1 MNRKVLLRIT
11 SLFFALMICFTV
23 LSRAADQFSVA
34 VVTAARPENRMITH
48 EVRTSGKIVQNQE
61 LAVTTQPDQR
71 VSAIYVSLG
80 DRVKKGDLLFEVD
93 LGLLEEQI
101 LNQQQE
107 MEKQQLTVDDA
118 KSQKSVSAQQK
129 ASQQAQAAEN
139 YALSVKSAG
148 VRLERA
154 KEALAEAKKELKKFR
169 RQAGVT
175 QEDSSVEETLIQTC
189 EEKTDAYI
197 KAQQELTTLQ
207 WNIENAVNTA
217 MQNASYGA
225 SLSQNEP
232 VYTQSSDAVLRE
244 AQTGVP
250 EQVTAEETVVL
261 EEPLIIEAP
270 EETANESNTGTSGSG
285 TGQPG
290 GNAGAETDGTFTDDI
305 LIDSITEETGDIILE
320 EPEPPVSAEPPV
332 STEPPVSAETPPSQ
346 EELDQ
351 IEQSVRSSY
360 EPQLQAAL
368 QKVEDARTEKEEALQ
383 ALAEYQQEQLAAGDT
398 QNAQAEAELTAKVEA
413 AQQEYEDAAL
423 AANEAAVTS
432 GRAVQQAGIP
442 DAQNSSDRMSE
453 ITYEQMELQLEKL
466 EQLKAD
472 GGKVTAPADGLIT
485 KINIMTGEKTT
496 DTTALLMADLS
507 KGYRF
512 TAELTKEQ
520 EQYIG
525 TGDLVT
531 LKGNGRKQVLEE
543 VPVESVTAD
552 EEDENVYHVTAQLPE
567 DSDVFELGESV
578 SLEFGRQSEAYPVCV
593 PLSAIHLDTQNRPY
607 VLVAETYDSV
617 MGTETRA
624 RKVSVTVQEQNESYA
639 ALGEGAIST
648 DQEVI
653 ISSDKAVDD
662 GSRIRLSGA
671 DGQ

>member
-578 SLEFGRQSEAYPVCV
+578 SLEFGSQSEAYPVCV